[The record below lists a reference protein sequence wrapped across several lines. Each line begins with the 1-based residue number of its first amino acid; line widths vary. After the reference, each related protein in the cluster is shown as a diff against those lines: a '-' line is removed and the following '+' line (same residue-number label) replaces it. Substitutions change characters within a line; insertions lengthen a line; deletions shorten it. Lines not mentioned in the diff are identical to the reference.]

1 MLYSFAGL
9 IKTLVDYYSFE
20 GNETSEMP
28 AITITS
34 IDNSFSGTSTVE
46 LPTITI
52 AA

>member
-9 IKTLVDYYSFE
+9 IKTPVDYSFE
-20 GNETSEMP
+20 GSDTSEMP